1 MSFFKMKKDLTA
13 LKERAYKETDFSQ
26 NPGKFASLGGFFTS
40 IAASLRF
47 VLTEKENIVFA
58 LLQWAA

>member
-1 MSFFKMKKDLTA
+1 MSFFTMKFELDTLRQK
-13 LKERAYKETDFSQ
+13 AYKETDFSQ